1 MVELA
6 GLPQQQLITIPVLA
20 VLGLQLH
27 SATSLLLV
35 GLVERQAAQQPR
47 KETGHSYGH
56 MLQPG
61 IQHFRH
67 QWFLAQ
73 AVVSQ

>member
-1 MVELA
+1 MVEMV
-6 GLPQQQLITIPVLA
+6 GLPQQQLITVLALA
-20 VLGLQLH
+20 VLGPQVH
-27 SATSLLLV
+27 SAASLLLG

-67 QWFLAQ
+67 Q
-73 AVVSQ
+73 

>member
-1 MVELA
+1 MVEMV
-6 GLPQQQLITIPVLA
+6 GLPQQQLITILALA
-20 VLGLQLH
+20 VLGPQVH
-27 SATSLLLV
+27 SVASLLLG

-67 QWFLAQ
+67 Q
-73 AVVSQ
+73 